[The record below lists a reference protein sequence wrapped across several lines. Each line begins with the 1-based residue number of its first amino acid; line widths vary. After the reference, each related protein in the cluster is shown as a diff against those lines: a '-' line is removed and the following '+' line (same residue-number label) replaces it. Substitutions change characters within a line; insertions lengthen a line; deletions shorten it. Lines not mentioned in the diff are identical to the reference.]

1 MNGVLVRDVSGKDKD
16 CYYVV
21 FKEDKKIY
29 KVKEGSELELV
40 KYLNVT
46 WRWYDNN
53 LETYLNQGYS
63 LIENLKDL

>member
-29 KVKEGSELELV
+29 KVKQGSELELV